1 MMNYLVKGIIYW
13 INELPSKNEASNTIG
28 PAGNVIGR
36 PQSGFNI
43 KRIAFGAYAIS
54 YSKTKNDMISRGVPE
69 ISLIPPNDQ
78 GGNYF
83 CLYLWGNALTHIVG
97 RNFQ

>member
-1 MMNYLVKGIIYW
+1 MNYLVEGIIYW

-54 YSKTKNDMISRGVPE
+54 YTKNKNYMTLIGVPE
-69 ISLIPPNDQ
+69 IALKPPKDKCGHYFMSL
-78 GGNYF
+78 
-83 CLYLWGNALTHIVG
+83 LTDKRINVYHWDE
-97 RNFQ
+97 